1 VPARIEGAPNSRSLE
16 YKRAWY
22 LKNRTRLLDAQ
33 RKKLAAKRVAA
44 PPKVRRAQPELAP
57 MKRPTPAERPKPALP
72 LARPLNIQP
81 GPALEAVRAWRSGNC
96 NRVLVFQRSGAVKLV
111 SYDGAVSWA
120 ASFASLSEAATALAR
135 DSIKWQ
141 RSAVPER
148 SALVTSVRA
157 RLASQRNNL

>member
-1 VPARIEGAPNSRSLE
+1 MSNIRQRSE
-16 YKRAWY
+16 YARAWY

-33 RKKLAAKRVAA
+33 RKKLAAARAAA
-44 PPKVRRAQPELAP
+44 PPKVRAPRVLAP
-57 MKRPTPAERPKPALP
+57 TKRRTPAERPKPALP
-72 LARPLNIQP
+72 LARPLNIQS

-96 NRVLVFQRSGAVKLV
+96 NRVLIFQRSGAVKLV

-135 DSIKWQ
+135 DSVTWR
-141 RSAVPER
+141 RSPVPER
-148 SALVTSVRA
+148 AALVTSVRA